1 MSRKLMKLICLAAGG
16 VLLAVVARQVNIQ
29 EVMAR
34 SLQIGWGM
42 GVVLSLYFLAFL
54 ADTFAWQMT
63 IPCIPLNKLWL
74 YRVWKVQLVGEALNN
89 VIPAA
94 GLGGEPVKAMLLKR
108 RYAISYG
115 EGITSLILVQ
125 AIILT
130 SLLLFISVGFVLALY
145 SDKIS
150 SRSNAIAVAGM
161 LVIGLGVAA
170 VVLLPHANLAS
181 RVGRLAAR
189 VGLGERIEVALR
201 HVGDIEKRLVD
212 FYTSRRRRFL
222 GALVMAVIP
231 WIIGV
236 LEIYYTSLFL
246 GHPLSFA
253 EAWIIESSVQMVRAA
268 VPFIPGGLGVQEG
281 VFVALLTAITG
292 SPVLGGAIAM
302 VRRFREIVWLAGGG
316 VAGLTFFFA
325 RRAPRLN

>member
-1 MSRKLMKLICLAAGG
+1 MSKTLLKFICLAAGG
-16 VLLAVVARQVNIQ
+16 ALLAVVAGQVNIR
-29 EVMAR
+29 EVMTR

-42 GVVLSLYFLAFL
+42 AVILGLYFMAFL
-54 ADTFAWQMT
+54 ADTFSWQMT

-108 RYAISYG
+108 RYAIGYS
-115 EGITSLILVQ
+115 EGITSLILIQ

-150 SRSNAIAVAGM
+150 NRSEAIAVAGL

-170 VVLLPHANLAS
+170 VVLLPHARLSS
-181 RVGRLAAR
+181 RIGRLAAR
-189 VGLGERIEVALR
+189 TGLGERLEVALR
-201 HVGDIEKRLVD
+201 HIGDIEKRLVD
-212 FYTSRRRRFL
+212 FYKSRRRRFL
-222 GALVMAVIP
+222 GALAMAVAP
-231 WIIGV
+231 WILGV
-236 LEIYYTSLFL
+236 LEIYYASLFL

-253 EAWIIESSVQMVRAA
+253 EAWIIESSVQMMRAA

-325 RRAPRLN
+325 NRAPRLN

>member
-1 MSRKLMKLICLAAGG
+1 MSRKLLKFLFLAAGG
-16 VLLAVVARQVNIQ
+16 ALLAVVAGQLDIR
-29 EVMAR
+29 EVIAR

-42 GVVLSLYFLAFL
+42 GVILGLYFLAFL
-54 ADTFAWQMT
+54 ADAFAWQMT
-63 IPCIPLNKLWL
+63 IPGIPLDKLWL
-74 YRVWKVQLVGEALNN
+74 YRVWKVRLVGEALNN

-108 RYAISYG
+108 RYAIGYG
-115 EGITSLILVQ
+115 EGIASLILIQ

-150 SRSNAIAVAGM
+150 DRSDAIAVVGL

-170 VVLLPHANLAS
+170 VVLLPHANLSS
-181 RVGRLAAR
+181 RVGGLAAR
-189 VGLGERIEVALR
+189 VGIGERIEVALR
-201 HVGDIEKRLVD
+201 HVGDIENRLVD
-212 FYTSRRRRFL
+212 FYTRRRRRFV

-231 WIIGV
+231 WILGV
-236 LEIYYTSLFL
+236 LEIYYASMFL
-246 GHPLSFA
+246 GHPVSFA

-316 VAGLTFFFA
+316 VVGLAFFL
-325 RRAPRLN
+325 APGAPQQN